1 MPSENQ
7 TAFSFGDFEM
17 TVKLKAPEGFTDVS
31 FGSQSY
37 AADENGIVE
46 VPSEAAE
53 FLYQFGFGNVASEP
67 AEGPEK
73 AKRGRKP
80 KTGQPAGQSE
90 PAEAAEPAEAEAAEP
105 AEAEAEP
112 AEAEA
117 AEPAEAEA
125 EPAEAEKAE

>member
-1 MPSENQ
+1 
-7 TAFSFGDFEM
+7 M

-37 AADENGIVE
+37 AVDEAGIVE

-67 AEGPEK
+67 AEEPEK

-80 KTGQPAGQSE
+80 KTEQPTEQPAEQAE
-90 PAEAAEPAEAEAAEP
+90 PAEPAEAEP
-105 AEAEAEP
+105 V
-112 AEAEA
+112 
-117 AEPAEAEA
+117 
-125 EPAEAEKAE
+125 EAEKAE